1 MSLFDALNVGTWF
14 GWGNKAKDL
23 VSGKPD
29 YLGNAKNLLS
39 SHLLTSQPKLTASVL
54 VNLIDQYTDNPPNSV
69 SASVTSAYYLYN
81 ALIILAKAIYIDLN
95 NGTYN
100 KYSISLSDSDSYK
113 LTSPI
118 DDNSES
124 AKFFI
129 FLFNEARKDV
139 TGFSGKLNGL
149 VGKLPASY
157 SDQTQTNVSKYISD
171 TFFPNDAPTTD
182 FVKKYNEYKKTGNLP
197 KKGMFWGGRRT
208 RQGKGSSKG
217 NKGKEKGKR
226 YTHNNRSHRH

>member
-1 MSLFDALNVGTWF
+1 MSLFDVLNLGTWF
-14 GWGNKAKDL
+14 GWANKAKD
-23 VSGKPD
+23 VASGNPD

-39 SHLLTSQPKLTASVL
+39 SHLITSQPKLTASAL
-54 VNLIDQYTDNPPNSV
+54 VNLIDQYTDNQPNSV

-81 ALIILAKAIYIDLN
+81 ALIILAKAIYTDLN
-95 NGTYN
+95 NKTYN
-100 KYSISLSDSDSYK
+100 KYSTALSDSGSYE

-124 AKFFI
+124 AKFFV

-149 VGKLPASY
+149 VGKLPAIY
-157 SDQTQTNVSKYISD
+157 SVQTQTNVSKYISD
-171 TFFPNDAPTTD
+171 TFFPNDAPTAD

-208 RQGKGSSKG
+208 RKGSHKGKGK
-217 NKGKEKGKR
+217 N
-226 YTHNNRSHRH
+226 YTRNNRNRRH